1 MTLKTVALGVLA
13 CALLT
18 ASPAVAQN
26 VEGTTSAPASSSTAS
41 GQRGEPTTALNGNQP
56 EEKKDAAEALKEPSA
71 VVKKL
76 GGMFGM
82 SPTTAQTAF
91 NWLNFAVL
99 AGAILFALA
108 RFLPKTFRARTEGIQ
123 KHIVDARTA
132 TESANARL
140 SAVEARLS
148 KLDDEIA
155 SIRAESER
163 ETAEE
168 EARTKQQIA
177 EESDRILKSAEQE
190 IAAASAQAQRSLRAY
205 AAGVAVD
212 RAASRLQISDE
223 DDRALIQSFASKL
236 GEGSRN

>member
-1 MTLKTVALGVLA
+1 MKLTLAAIPVLFLA
-13 CALLT
+13 LT
-18 ASPAVAQN
+18 ATLPLAAQ
-26 VEGTTSAPASSSTAS
+26 VEGTTNAPASQSTAS
-41 GQRGEPTTALNGNQP
+41 GQRAEPTSALNGTQP
-56 EEKKDAAEALKEPSA
+56 TERDAAAELKEPSA

-76 GGMFGM
+76 GGMLGM
-82 SPTTAQTAF
+82 SPTVAQTAF

-108 RFLPKTFRARTEGIQ
+108 RFLPKTFRTRTEGIQ

-155 SIRAESER
+155 AIRAESER
-163 ETAEE
+163 ESAEE
-168 EARTKQQIA
+168 EARTKQHIA
-177 EESDRILKSAEQE
+177 EETDRILKSAEQE
-190 IAAASAQAQRSLRAY
+190 IAAASAQAQRNLRAY

-212 RAASRLQISDE
+212 RAAGQLQISDE
-223 DDRALIQSFASKL
+223 DNRALIQNFAAKL